1 MNSEEKPSAGMPVK
15 NAIRLLHNT
24 NKSITYGS
32 SNLNAS
38 EIEELKKVDYPK
50 VKADY
55 FKWAKDVLA

>member
-38 EIEELKKVDYPK
+38 EIEELKKVIRR
-50 VKADY
+50 
-55 FKWAKDVLA
+55 